1 MFCLFVALAGL
12 PGRALEFG
20 TLLQS
25 AEGVDE
31 RASRIGLLDDLGK
44 SCKKKGDWK
53 CKFTQMRAQRDLS
66 RANATK
72 LKMERDSLSRTLAS
86 ARHDHNEALWW
97 CYDYCGRPR
106 EGA

>member
-72 LKMERDSLSRTLAS
+72 LKMERDSLLAK
-86 ARHDHNEALWW
+86 AIHDHNDAMRWW
-97 CYDYCGRPR
+97 YDYCGRPS

>member
-72 LKMERDSLSRTLAS
+72 LKMERDSLLAS
-86 ARHDHNEALWW
+86 ARHDHNEAQRWW
-97 CYDYCGRPR
+97 YWYCGAPR

>member
-72 LKMERDSLSRTLAS
+72 LKMERDSLLAS
-86 ARHDHNEALWW
+86 ARHDHNEAMRW
-97 CYDYCGRPR
+97 
-106 EGA
+106 